1 MKNLQ
6 IQIQQDFK
14 YSSIDLVN
22 SETINTKVFFK
33 CFWKRRKFATKWYI
47 THFVFI
53 FSQLSE
59 IVLGS

>member
-6 IQIQQDFK
+6 IQI
-14 YSSIDLVN
+14 
-22 SETINTKVFFK
+22 FFK